1 MELRIER
8 HADLAA
14 GCQAGLCYS
23 VNTGADVAAA
33 TAAAAAAAVE
43 PRLRKLPHCELQ
55 SSANILAVNE
65 TECKEENFLFYSF
78 YYYFFWNAVAVFP
91 EENEQNN

>member
-33 TAAAAAAAVE
+33 TAAAAAVE
-43 PRLRKLPHCELQ
+43 PRLRKLSHCELQ

-65 TECKEENFLFYSF
+65 TECKEENFLFCTF
-78 YYYFFWNAVAVFP
+78 YFIFFAML
-91 EENEQNN
+91 

>member
-33 TAAAAAAAVE
+33 TAAAAAAVE
-43 PRLRKLPHCELQ
+43 PRLRKLSDCELQ
-55 SSANILAVNE
+55 SSAKILAIND
-65 TECKEENFLFYSF
+65 TECKEENFLFYTHIYI
-78 YYYFFWNAVAVFP
+78 YYYFFQCCRSVY
-91 EENEQNN
+91 